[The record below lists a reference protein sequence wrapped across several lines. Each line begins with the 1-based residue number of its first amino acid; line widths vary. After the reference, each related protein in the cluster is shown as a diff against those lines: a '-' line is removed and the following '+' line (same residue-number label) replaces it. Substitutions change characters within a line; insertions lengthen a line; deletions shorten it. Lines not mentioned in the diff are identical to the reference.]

1 MLNEKYQ
8 CPACFQNDVT
18 VSVTEHRDMYAT
30 GDSPTGLEITST
42 CCGAD
47 AVEVGTY
54 CKCGTQSYD
63 DGMCIDCYAEQHEKE
78 EKEMEMKVLG
88 MTVAELLEAG
98 YKVEINRLDV
108 ELLSEAVDDVKRLVG
123 EDKVLNIN
131 HYSRNTDVADFE
143 SAGYRGDEG
152 LAVIAFTKW
161 RDENE
166 KI

>member
-1 MLNEKYQ
+1 MINEIYQ
-8 CPACFQNDVT
+8 CPVCFENYVT
-18 VSVTEHRDMYAT
+18 VSVSEHRDMYGT
-30 GDSPTGLEITST
+30 GDSPSDWEIIST

-47 AVEVGTY
+47 VVEAGTY
-54 CKCGTQSYD
+54 CQCGNEAYD
-63 DGMCIDCYAEQHEKE
+63 DGKCLDCYVEQDEKE
-78 EKEMEMKVLG
+78 AEMKVLG

-98 YKVEINRLDV
+98 YKVEINRHDV

-131 HYSRNTDVADFE
+131 HYSSNTDVADFE